1 MKRVSQRVSL
11 VVILSIL
18 FVILILPSVSRGADF
33 FSNLKLTE
41 ISLKGH
47 KLHIRGETDLPQGSI
62 LNVHIGLSGLNGK
75 YGKGDKIKV
84 HVNSHRFFVQVDLP
98 KKGSWHDKLAQVKVI
113 FKPGEQGPDIRA
125 KVGNRGEKL
134 KGAKAKQEKGNKYL
148 EESKVMI
155 L

>member
-1 MKRVSQRVSL
+1 MKKVNNCIFPVI
-11 VVILSIL
+11 ILSIL
-18 FVILILPSVSRGADF
+18 FVILILPTVSQGADF

-41 ISLKGH
+41 ISVKGH
-47 KLHIRGETDLPQGSI
+47 KLHIKGETDLPQGSI
-62 LNVHIGLSGLNGK
+62 LNIHIDLSGLNGK

-84 HVNSHRFFVQVDLP
+84 HVNSQRFFVQVDLP
-98 KKGSWHDKLAQVKVI
+98 KKGSWHGKLAWIKVI
-113 FKPGEQGPDIRA
+113 FKPNEQGADIKA

>member
-1 MKRVSQRVSL
+1 MKRVSQRVFP

-18 FVILILPSVSRGADF
+18 VVILILPSVSQGADF

-41 ISLKGH
+41 ISIKGH
-47 KLHIRGETDLPQGSI
+47 KLHIKGETDLPKGSM
-62 LNVHIGLSGLNGK
+62 LNIHINLAGLNGK
-75 YGKGDKIKV
+75 HGKGDKIKV
-84 HVNSHRFFVQVDLP
+84 HVNSQRFFVQVDLP
-98 KKGSWHDKLAQVKVI
+98 KKGSWHGKLAQIKVI
-113 FKPGEQGPDIRA
+113 FKPNEQGPDIKA
-125 KVGNRGEKL
+125 KVGKRGEKL